1 MHPGDALVG
10 IMILCVFVSHSNN
23 HHTKIGL
30 LDFEHGLLPLSFH
43 NLFHQVDNSS
53 DGVVFL
59 VVVVCTKD
67 YSESQRGGLRTIP
80 QCLYGSAT
88 PTHCRRKSL
97 RHVLPYVYYGHST
110 THLRWPQRA
119 SSWSLSPNIHV
130 NARLKNNLNNIPY
143 IVRAVYLD

>member
-1 MHPGDALVG
+1 MV
-10 IMILCVFVSHSNN
+10 ICVFVSHSNN

-67 YSESQRGGLRTIP
+67 YPGVPAGWSP
-80 QCLYGSAT
+80 YDT
-88 PTHCRRKSL
+88 PVFVRECDSD
-97 RHVLPYVYYGHST
+97 
-110 THLRWPQRA
+110 
-119 SSWSLSPNIHV
+119 SLSPEKLTSRITLCVLRPQHYPSPLT
-130 NARLKNNLNNIPY
+130 AKSEFMIFIP
-143 IVRAVYLD
+143 